1 VFSVAPSGLVD
12 FTDHPRLTPWAAFLR
27 RFAAGFHYP
36 YQSVSL
42 SVISLSVGITV
53 SRSLRK
59 WCRPR
64 GRECHL

>member
-1 VFSVAPSGLVD
+1 LLLGVFSVAASGLVD

-42 SVISLSVGITV
+42 SVISLSVGHCENDVAPEGGNAI
-53 SRSLRK
+53 
-59 WCRPR
+59 
-64 GRECHL
+64 